1 MRASRPVPASAT
13 SGSEAAKAALSF
25 RETSVD
31 DGGHEPSAS
40 ARDVLAWADGLGA
53 TTLGDAIGMLDML
66 EDGADAAEVLG
77 LEGQVE
83 DIRSELEA
91 GADLAGAETD
101 LADLL

>member
-1 MRASRPVPASAT
+1 MEVTMGAVFGTDR
-13 SGSEAAKAALSF
+13 GEF
-25 RETSVD
+25 
-31 DGGHEPSAS
+31 EPSAS

>member
-1 MRASRPVPASAT
+1 MEVTMGER
-13 SGSEAAKAALSF
+13 SGTDRGDF
-25 RETSVD
+25 
-31 DGGHEPSAS
+31 EPSAA
-40 ARDVLAWADGLGA
+40 ARDVLAWAEGLGA
-53 TTLGDAIGMLDML
+53 ATLGDALGMLDML
-66 EDGADAAEVLG
+66 EDGGDAAEVLG